1 MKQTLSMPSTKSDI
15 SAGLVVFLVALPLC
29 LGVALASTG
38 DNSYLFSGIIA
49 GIVGGILV
57 SLFSNSAIG
66 VSGPAAGLV
75 VIVFSGI
82 QTLGSFPGFLTAL
95 VLAGAIQLIMGYVK
109 AGVIAYFFPSSVIK
123 GMLAAIGLIL
133 IFKQLPL
140 AFGISGVSID
150 DSVEGDNIFKIL
162 DFARNII
169 QQVHYGSLIT
179 TVVGLVLLILLE
191 RPGLKK
197 YTILKVLPPAL
208 WVVFLGIAL
217 NALYKSVFPQ
227 LEMSGVQLVN
237 LPIAGSFGEFFNFFY
252 LPDFSILLSNP
263 QVYIIAITIAMVAS
277 LETLLCVEATDKLD
291 PYKRYTSANKEL
303 RAQGIGNI
311 VSGLIGGLPI
321 TQVIVRSSVNVD
333 AGGRTKIASITHGI
347 IMLICVITI
356 PSFLN
361 LIPLPTLAAI
371 LILVGYK
378 LSKISLYKAMYKLKG
393 EQFLPFIV
401 TIVGVVGFDML
412 KGIALGMMV
421 GIYFILRK
429 NYKNSYLSEKEDFQD
444 KPITTIC
451 LSQQVS
457 FLNKSSIKY
466 ALEEIP
472 EHTKVIIDGRSSS
485 YIDYDVLESIYE
497 FKKYTAPYKNI
508 EVETYGIPQIEY
520 TRSH

>member
-1 MKQTLSMPSTKSDI
+1 MKHSFSFNSIKSDV

-38 DNSYLFSGIIA
+38 SNEYLFSGIIA
-49 GIVGGILV
+49 GIVGGIIV

-75 VIVFSGI
+75 VIVFMGI
-82 QTLGSFPGFLTAL
+82 QSLGSFSAFLVAL
-95 VLAGAIQLIMGYVK
+95 VLAGVIQLIMGYVK

-150 DSVEGDNIFKIL
+150 DSVEGDNIIKIL
-162 DFARNII
+162 EFLS
-169 QQVHYGSLIT
+169 QQIHYGSLIT
-179 TVVGLVLLILLE
+179 TIICLGLLVFLE
-191 RPGLKK
+191 RPFLKK
-197 YTILKVLPPAL
+197 YSIFKILPPAL
-208 WVVFLGIAL
+208 WVVFVGVAL
-217 NALYKSVFPQ
+217 NAIYKVAFPQ
-227 LEMSGVQLVN
+227 WAMTDIQLVN
-237 LPIAGSFGEFFNFFY
+237 LPIAGSFQEFVNFFY
-252 LPDFSILLSNP
+252 FPDFTVLLTNSH
-263 QVYIIAITIAMVAS
+263 VYVVAITIAMVAS
-277 LETLLCVEATDKLD
+277 IETLLCVEATDKLD
-291 PYKRYTSANKEL
+291 PYKRYTSANTEL

-321 TQVIVRSSVNVD
+321 TQVIVRSSANVD

-347 IMLICVITI
+347 IMLLCVIAI
-356 PSFLN
+356 PSLLN

-378 LSKISLYKAMYKLKG
+378 LSKISLYKAMYKLKW
-393 EQFLPFIV
+393 EQFLPFII
-401 TIVGVVGFDML
+401 TIIGVVGLDML
-412 KGIALGMMV
+412 KGIALGMIV
-421 GIYFILRK
+421 GIYFVLRK
-429 NYKNSYLSEKEDFQD
+429 HYKNSHLSERDAFSEKQVTF
-444 KPITTIC
+444 IH
-451 LSQQVS
+451 LSQEVS

-472 EHTKVIIDGRSSS
+472 ENTKVVIDGRNSN

-497 FKKYTAPYKNI
+497 FKQYTAPYKHI
-508 EVETYGIPQIEY
+508 EVELHGIPLIKY
-520 TRSH
+520 ISAH